1 MAAELLHT
9 LRQKFFDSN
18 GEPLAG
24 GKLYSYAAGTTT
36 PQVTYTDQGGGT
48 PNANPTILDANG
60 EADIWIGTGSYKF
73 VLKDADDVTQWTVD
87 NVQSLRALI
96 ADTVNEEGALAVTNN
111 LSDLD
116 DVATALTN
124 LGIASATMTFTNKTF
139 DAEGTGNAISNI
151 KNSNIKAAAA
161 IALDKLAAT
170 TASRA
175 LVSDGSG
182 FVSPATTTSTEIG
195 YLNGVTSSIQT
206 QLDAKIAKSLLTAKG
221 GLIGASAASTPGE
234 LAPGT
239 NGYVLTADSTEPL
252 GFKWSAAHD
261 GLTAV
266 NIDFTPAGTIAATDT
281 QAAIEE
287 LDDDIQA
294 HLSDAADAHDASAIS
309 VSPAGALG
317 STDVQAALEE
327 LQADITGLSAPSF
340 AYTAETAGATLA
352 VGEYAVM
359 SGASGNVTLPTAA
372 SQAGKSIYI
381 EHGGTSLTQKYTI
394 QTTSS
399 QTIGGVAG
407 GSYVLCTAGE
417 VLHVVSDGT
426 NWRIANHKA
435 ETDWASYTA
444 GLTGF
449 GSETNNEY
457 AWRRSGRNIFIRG
470 SHTNGTV
477 SATAGKFGIPS
488 NTTLATSLMG
498 TARMNSFGQ
507 AWTTTTAATGIPV
520 NSRGPYT
527 IALTSGDTDV
537 LTICD
542 FVDADVGVF
551 GPNNAST
558 WSSTGGKVSVVTFA
572 IPISDW
578 QP

>member
-124 LGIASATMTFTNKTF
+124 LGIASATMTFTNKTI

-175 LVSDGSG
+175 LVSDSSG

-221 GLIGASAASTPGE
+221 TLIGASAASTPGE
-234 LAPGT
+234 LAAGT

-252 GFKWSAAHD
+252 GFKWSAAS
-261 GLTAV
+261 G
-266 NIDFTPAGTIAATDT
+266 GGGG
-281 QAAIEE
+281 
-287 LDDDIQA
+287 
-294 HLSDAADAHDASAIS
+294 
-309 VSPAGALG
+309 GALRWIEG
-317 STDVQAALEE
+317 GNAPTLVFENEIEAYEYQPGLGQAL
-327 LQADITGLSAPSF
+327 
-340 AYTAETAGATLA
+340 YLA
-352 VGEYAVM
+352 IRV
-359 SGASGNVTLPTAA
+359 P
-372 SQAGKSIYI
+372 
-381 EHGGTSLTQKYTI
+381 
-394 QTTSS
+394 
-399 QTIGGVAG
+399 
-407 GSYVLCTAGE
+407 
-417 VLHVVSDGT
+417 
-426 NWRIANHKA
+426 
-435 ETDWASYTA
+435 ASYTA
-444 GLTGF
+444 GNQIRLRILWTCASTANDALINAVSTLIRSENDAISSTTNQRTTTNAAITMAAGSANEPQKVILDLTD
-449 GSETNNEY
+449 S
-457 AWRRSGRNIFIRG
+457 SGEINAVA
-470 SHTNGTV
+470 V
-477 SATAGKFGIPS
+477 SA
-488 NTTLATSLMG
+488 
-498 TARMNSFGQ
+498 
-507 AWTTTTAATGIPV
+507 
-520 NSRGPYT
+520 
-527 IALTSGDTDV
+527 GDLIKV
-537 LTICD
+537 K
-542 FVDADVGVF
+542 VQE
-551 GPNNAST
+551 S
-558 WSSTGGKVSVVTFA
+558 SSTVADNIKLIFDASEVTFT
-572 IPISDW
+572 
-578 QP
+578 